1 MDVFRLVFDK
11 DKEPENVLVIFD
23 DKIHVYFRSRHFEFT
38 SKNIGMMFQNSYLNN
53 DEIVFHFYGD
63 TLTFNSAT
71 LVYVGY
77 FRDKEYVHLHLNN
90 KISEELE
97 LKIREWKK
105 KI

>member
-11 DKEPENVLVIFD
+11 DMEPENVLIIFD

-38 SKNIGMMFQNSYLNN
+38 IGNIGMMFQNSYLN
-53 DEIVFHFYGD
+53 DDDVIFHFSSGFV
-63 TLTFNSAT
+63 FNEVVMYHGVT
-71 LVYVGY
+71 QEKLYI
-77 FRDKEYVHLHLNN
+77 HLHLTN
-90 KISEELE
+90 KISKELE